1 MGDGIMSKQTLDKIH
16 IAGVIIL
23 VITSLLLAASSWFGL
38 NLPTFVFWAIVAVD
52 VVTVLVM
59 EIVAVKRAKYEG
71 KEEY

>member
-1 MGDGIMSKQTLDKIH
+1 MSKQTLDKIH

-23 VITSLLLAASSWFGL
+23 VITSLLLAGSSWFGL

>member
-1 MGDGIMSKQTLDKIH
+1 MSKKTLEKMH

-23 VITSLLLAASSWFGL
+23 VITSLLLAGSSWFGFT
-38 NLPTFVFWAIVAVD
+38 LPTVLFWVIVVVD

-59 EIVAVKRAKYEG
+59 EIVAVKRAKFEG

>member
-1 MGDGIMSKQTLDKIH
+1 MSKKTLDKIH

-23 VITSLLLAASSWFGL
+23 VITSLLLAGSSWFGL

-59 EIVAVKRAKYEG
+59 EIVAVKRAKFEG

>member
-1 MGDGIMSKQTLDKIH
+1 MSKNTLDKIH

-23 VITSLLLAASSWFGL
+23 VVTSLLLAGSSWFGL

-59 EIVAVKRAKYEG
+59 EIVAVKRAKFEG